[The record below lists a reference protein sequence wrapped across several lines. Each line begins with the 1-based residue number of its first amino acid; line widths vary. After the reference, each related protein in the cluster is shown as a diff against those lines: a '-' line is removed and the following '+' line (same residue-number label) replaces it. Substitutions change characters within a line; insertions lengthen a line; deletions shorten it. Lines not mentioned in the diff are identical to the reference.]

1 MTFIFLLIAIFI
13 IVLLLIPTIIF
24 SVIRTILSILGF
36 TLHRRPRGN
45 ASSRGYSQQGGT
57 SGGTS
62 SSAHNSSAHNSSG
75 ASRGARKKMFDK
87 NEGEYVDFE
96 EIKEDK

>member
-1 MTFIFLLIAIFI
+1 MTFIFLLFIIAIF
-13 IVLLLIPTIIF
+13 VLLLIPTIIF

-36 TLHRRPRGN
+36 TLHRRSRGN

-57 SGGTS
+57 SAGSS
-62 SSAHNSSAHNSSG
+62 SSARNQSG
-75 ASRGARKKMFDK
+75 ASSGARKKMFDK
-87 NEGEYVDFE
+87 SEGEYVDFE

>member
-57 SGGTS
+57 SAGTS
-62 SSAHNSSAHNSSG
+62 SSAHNSSG

>member
-36 TLHRRPRGN
+36 TLHRSPRGN

-57 SGGTS
+57 SAGTS
-62 SSAHNSSAHNSSG
+62 SSAHNSSG

>member
-24 SVIRTILSILGF
+24 SIIRTILSILGF
-36 TLHRRPRGN
+36 TLHRRRRGN

-57 SGGTS
+57 SAGTS
-62 SSAHNSSAHNSSG
+62 SSAHNSSG

>member
-62 SSAHNSSAHNSSG
+62 SSAHNSSG

>member
-62 SSAHNSSAHNSSG
+62 SSAHNSSG

-96 EIKEDK
+96 EIKEDKNK